1 MLTRARTCWRCA
13 LRVPI
18 PLPHLAGLRVEQVV
32 TADGAVRVDLHRTAR
47 TGRCPG
53 CRRPS
58 RRVHS
63 SYVRRITDLP
73 IAGRAVVLRLR
84 VRRFRCSVSTC
95 SRRIFAEQVP
105 GLAARRAR
113 RSTPLLAALREVGFA
128 LGGRPG
134 SRLAS
139 RLQLPASRSTL
150 LRLVRGAPQ
159 APATSPR
166 VLGVDDWAWR
176 RGQRYGSILVDLER
190 RRPVELLSD
199 RTAESLATWL
209 REHPGIDVI
218 SRDRAG
224 AYADGAR
231 QGAPDAVQVADRF
244 HLLANAGEL
253 LERVLGSRRAAL
265 RQAAAA
271 VDRAIS
277 QSRPPEDE
285 DATASPLPSGR
296 VRARERQREW
306 RAQRLA
312 RYDAVVAL
320 HQQGHSHAAIGRQ
333 TGLGRKTVRRYL
345 RAGAFPERAAPPSR
359 PTMLAP
365 YESYLRTRWTEGCHN
380 AQQLWREI
388 RSQGFSGQAA
398 NVRRHLA
405 RWRPEAG
412 RPGRPVRQDR
422 ADDAPPTPPTR
433 QPTPVPSPRQARWL
447 LLRATETLTSE
458 ERAYRTALLD
468 AEPTVR
474 EAQQLAADFWALVR
488 TRDAP
493 GLIAWLERAD
503 ASSVPEVRSF
513 AAGLRRDRAAVDAAL
528 TLVWSNGQTE
538 GQINRPKILK
548 RQMYGRAKLDL
559 LEKRFLY
566 AA

>member
-1 MLTRARTCWRCA
+1 
-13 LRVPI
+13 V
-18 PLPHLAGLRVEQVV
+18 
-32 TADGAVRVDLHRTAR
+32 
-47 TGRCPG
+47 
-53 CRRPS
+53 
-58 RRVHS
+58 
-63 SYVRRITDLP
+63 
-73 IAGRAVVLRLR
+73 
-84 VRRFRCSVSTC
+84 
-95 SRRIFAEQVP
+95 
-105 GLAARRAR
+105 
-113 RSTPLLAALREVGFA
+113 
-128 LGGRPG
+128 
-134 SRLAS
+134 
-139 RLQLPASRSTL
+139 PASRSTL
-150 LRLVRGAPQ
+150 LRLVRDAALPPPGDPQ
-159 APATSPR
+159 

-190 RRPVELLSD
+190 RRPIKLLSD

-253 LERVLGSRRAAL
+253 VERVLGSRRAAL
-265 RQAAAA
+265 RQAAAT
-271 VDRAIS
+271 VDRMGS
-277 QSRPPEDE
+277 ECLPPE
-285 DATASPLPSGR
+285 TASAITPAPPPGR
-296 VRARERQREW
+296 IRAQERQHER
-306 RAQRLA
+306 RVQRLA

-320 HQQGHSHAAIGRQ
+320 HQEGHSHAAISRQ
-333 TGLGRKTVRRYL
+333 TGLGRRTVRRYL
-345 RAGAFPERAAPPSR
+345 RAPAFPERSAPPAR

-365 YESYLRTRWTEGCHN
+365 YEAYLRTRWTEGCHN

-388 RSQGFSGQAA
+388 RSRGFAGQAA
-398 NVRRHLA
+398 NVRRYLA
-405 RWRPEAG
+405 QWRPEPG
-412 RPGRPVRQDR
+412 RPGPTVRQNQ
-422 ADDAPPTPPTR
+422 ADDAPPTPPVR
-433 QPTPVPSPRQARWL
+433 QPMLVPSPRQARWL
-447 LLRATETLTSE
+447 VLRAVETLTSE

-468 AEPTVR
+468 AEPIIRGV
-474 EAQQLAADFWALVR
+474 QQLVVDFETLVR

-493 GLIAWLERAD
+493 GLVAWLERAD

-528 TLVWSNGQTE
+528 SSPWSNGQTE
-538 GQINRPKILK
+538 GQINRLKVLK

>member
-1 MLTRARTCWRCA
+1 M
-13 LRVPI
+13 
-18 PLPHLAGLRVEQVV
+18 PHLAGLRAAQAAI
-32 TADGAVRVDLHRTAR
+32 ADDAVHIDLHRTAR

-84 VRRFRCSVSTC
+84 VRRFRCAVATC
-95 SRRIFAEQVP
+95 PRRIFAEQVP

-113 RSTPLLAALREVGFA
+113 RSAPLLAALRDVGFA

-134 SRLAS
+134 ARLGS

-150 LRLVRGAPQ
+150 LRLVRSAPP
-159 APATSPR
+159 APSARPR

-190 RRPVELLSD
+190 RRPVKLLPD
-199 RTAESLATWL
+199 RTAETLATWL
-209 REHPGIDVI
+209 REYAGIEVI

-244 HLLANAGEL
+244 HLLANVGEL

-265 RQAAAA
+265 RQAAAVIDQA
-271 VDRAIS
+271 LR
-277 QSRPPEDE
+277 QRLPPEAE
-285 DATASPLPSGR
+285 DAVTSVDPAGR
-296 VRARERQREW
+296 VRAQERRQER

-312 RYDAVVAL
+312 RYDAVVDL
-320 HQQGHSHAAIGRQ
+320 HRQGHSQAAIGRQ

-345 RAGAFPERAAPPSR
+345 RAGAFPERATPPARPSR
-359 PTMLAP
+359 LAP
-365 YESYLRTRWTEGCHN
+365 YEAYLRTRWADGCHN
-380 AQQLWREI
+380 AYQLWREI
-388 RSQGFSGQAA
+388 RGQGFPGQPA
-398 NVRRHLA
+398 NVRRYLA
-405 RWRPEAG
+405 RWRPQPG
-412 RPGRPVRQDR
+412 RPGRPARPER
-422 ADDAPPTPPTR
+422 AADTPPAPPTR

-447 LLRATETLTSE
+447 LLRSAEALTPE

-474 EAQQLAADFWALVR
+474 EAQQLAADFGTLVR

-493 GLIAWLERAD
+493 GLVAWLERAD
-503 ASSVPEVRSF
+503 ASSVPEVRAF
-513 AAGLRRDRAAVDAAL
+513 AVGLRRDRAAVEAAL
-528 TLVWSNGQTE
+528 TLTWSNGQTE
-538 GQINRPKILK
+538 GQINRLKILK

>member
-1 MLTRARTCWRCA
+1 M
-13 LRVPI
+13 
-18 PLPHLAGLRVEQVV
+18 PHLAGLHVEQV
-32 TADGAVRVDLHRTAR
+32 TIADDAVQIDLHRTAR
-47 TGRCPG
+47 TSRCPR
-53 CRRPS
+53 CRRRS

-63 SYVRRITDLP
+63 SYTRRVADLP

-84 VRRFRCSVSTC
+84 VRRFRCPAAGC

-105 GLAARRAR
+105 GLAGRHAR
-113 RSTPLLAALREVGFA
+113 RSLLLTAALREVGFA

-134 SRLAS
+134 ARLGA
-139 RLQLPASRSTL
+139 RLTLPASRSTL
-150 LRLVRGAPQ
+150 LRLVRAAASP
-159 APATSPR
+159 PPVDPR

-190 RRPVELLSD
+190 RQPITLLSD
-199 RTAESLATWL
+199 RTAESLTAWL

-231 QGAPDAVQVADRF
+231 QGAPAAIQVADRF
-244 HLLANAGEL
+244 HLLANVGEL

-271 VDRAIS
+271 VDQAIS
-277 QSRPPEDE
+277 PSLPPAAEN
-285 DATASPLPSGR
+285 AGTSTAPPGR
-296 VRARERQREW
+296 LRAQERQQER

-312 RYDAVVAL
+312 RYEAVVAL
-320 HQQGHSHAAIGRQ
+320 DRQGHSHAAISRQ

-345 RAGAFPERAAPPSR
+345 RAGAFPERATPAARAS
-359 PTMLAP
+359 MLGP
-365 YESYLRTRWTEGCHN
+365 YASYLRTRWTEGCHN

-388 RSQGFSGQAA
+388 RSQGFPGQPA

-405 RWRPEAG
+405 RWRPQAG
-412 RPGRPVRQDR
+412 RPGRPVRQEG

-447 LLRATETLTSE
+447 LLRAVETLTSE

-468 AEPTVR
+468 GEPTVR
-474 EAQQLAADFWALVR
+474 EVQQLAADFEMLVR

-503 ASSVPEVRSF
+503 ASSLPEVRSF
-513 AAGLRRDRAAVDAAL
+513 AVGLRRDRAAVDAAL
-528 TLVWSNGQTE
+528 SLEWSNAQTE
-538 GQINRPKILK
+538 GQINRLKVLK